1 MKKIRLVLPPPKEQK
16 KLRVAAYCRVS
27 TKSKAQKESLRNQI
41 LYYTERIL
49 DNDNWEFAGVYYDF
63 GKPVCEKREE
73 PGWNG
78 C

>member
-49 DNDNWEFAGVYYDF
+49 DNDNSLRKESKVVQT
-63 GKPVCEKREE
+63 KKQL
-73 PGWNG
+73 
-78 C
+78 